1 MRIISGTAKGTK
13 LYTLDGNQTRPTLDR
28 VRESLFNILQKDIKE
43 SKFLDLFGGSGA
55 IGLEAASRGAK
66 KVVICDIEKRAVD
79 IINRNI
85 EKTHLKD
92 NIIVYNFDYE
102 KLLKEVINE
111 QYDLI
116 YIDPPYNSNY
126 AINALK
132 LIIKNELAND
142 NTKIMI
148 ETDDTQKLLNQV
160 KDIKIN
166 LYDKRKYGRAEILF
180 FSVK

>member
-92 NIIVYNFDYE
+92 NVIVYNFDYE

-132 LIIKNELAND
+132 LIIKNGLAKD